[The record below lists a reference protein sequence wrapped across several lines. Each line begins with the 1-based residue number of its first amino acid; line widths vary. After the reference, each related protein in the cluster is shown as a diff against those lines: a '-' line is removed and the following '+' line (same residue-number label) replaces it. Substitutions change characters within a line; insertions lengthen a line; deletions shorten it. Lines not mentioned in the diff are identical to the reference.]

1 MTRTATI
8 ERTTKETRITCAL
21 NLDGT
26 GNCDAKTGLGFLDH
40 MIHAFAKHS
49 RIDIEISCVGDLQY
63 DDHHTVEDC
72 AIVLAEAIGIAIGDG
87 RGIERFGQGF
97 VPMDETLVRCAIDLC
112 ARPTAIVALDFKR
125 ERIGDVATENIEHFF
140 RSFANTLR
148 CSLHLDT
155 IRGDNDHHKAE
166 AAFKS
171 VARALRD
178 AITLTAFDDAPSTK
192 GVLR

>member
-8 ERTTKETRITCAL
+8 ERTTKETRITCTL
-21 NLDGT
+21 NLDGSGKST
-26 GNCDAKTGLGFLDH
+26 VNTGLGFFDH
-40 MIHAFAKHS
+40 MLNAFAKHS
-49 RIDIEISCVGDLQY
+49 RMDLELTCAGDLHC

-72 AIVLAEAIGIAIGDG
+72 AIVVAEAISAALGDG
-87 RGIERFGQGF
+87 RGIERFGQSF

-112 ARPTAIVALDFKR
+112 GRPTSIIALGFKR
-125 ERIGDVATENIEHFF
+125 EQIGGVATENITHFF

-155 IRGDNDHHKAE
+155 LRGENDHHKAE

-171 VARALRD
+171 TARVLRD
-178 AITLTAFDDAPSTK
+178 AITLTAFNDIPSTK
-192 GVLR
+192 GVVR